1 MTRIILFGAPGS
13 GKGTIGDFLHRDF
26 GFEKISTG
34 DIIREEVKANS
45 PIGRKAEAII
55 KRGDLVPDEVIIDM
69 VGNRLAARK
78 DQGGYILD
86 GFPRTL
92 LQAEALAQWPADRDL
107 AVFLNVKEEEVIERL
122 SSRLTCST
130 CGAIFNSRS
139 KPPRVSGTCDICGG
153 RLVVRADDN
162 PETIRQ
168 RIRVYLEETGP
179 VIEYFRRRNALVDV
193 DASGKAEGVYER
205 IKKLVS

>member
-1 MTRIILFGAPGS
+1 MMRIILFGAPGS
-13 GKGTIGDFLHRDF
+13 GKGTIAEFLHRDF

-69 VGNRLAARK
+69 VGNRLAAPTDR
-78 DQGGYILD
+78 GGYILD
-86 GFPRTL
+86 GFPRTI
-92 LQAEALAQWPADRDL
+92 LQAEALAKWPSDREL

-122 SSRLTCST
+122 SSRLTCSA

-139 KPPRVSGTCDICGG
+139 KLPRVSGICDICGG

-179 VIEYFRRRNALVDV
+179 VVEYFRGRNTLVDV
-193 DASGKAEGVYER
+193 DASGKAERVYER